1 MSNNKYCIGPG
12 YGDGIYLIRKLKIQD
27 EILAFLEQIPVA
39 TGVGVA
45 KDITDIEFFYSTV
58 SGRDPEIKGSIDL
71 TPSLLR
77 KPILTKR
84 FSFAKN

>member
-58 SGRDPEIKGSIDL
+58 SGRDPEIK
-71 TPSLLR
+71 
-77 KPILTKR
+77 R
-84 FSFAKN
+84 FNRLDSEFALETYFNEKF